1 VNEEEL
7 RAWRAA
13 IRAAERERA
22 ALLLGGQEDL
32 VRLLRGL
39 YDAIA
44 ARLAEQPA
52 DWQRTQ
58 LAQLQAQLTAVIQGI
73 TGQLQQAVDD
83 TVVAGWN
90 MGAEHV
96 DDVVR
101 AVRPGMAPGFM
112 LADTFLLDALRSF
125 SAGRIKDLSTTAE
138 GVVQTQVHL
147 AAVGAQ
153 TNQQAIAEIRKHLV
167 GEAAPARARA
177 RRIVIT
183 STQQSYSIGQQK
195 RMEEE
200 AARQP
205 GLRKRWKKSGKP
217 PGRSRHNHDDIDG
230 QTVGVFEKF
239 RVPGKGLGEFTLML
253 HPHDPKA
260 PPGQVINCGC
270 LMQPF
275 YELDDL
281 DAQFP
286 LV

>member
-1 VNEEEL
+1 MNEEEL

-22 ALLLGGQEDL
+22 ALLLAGQDDL

-58 LAQLQAQLTAVIQGI
+58 LAELQAQLAAVVQGI

-90 MGAEHV
+90 MGADHV

-101 AVRPGMAPGFM
+101 AVRPGLAAGFQ
-112 LADTFLLDALRSF
+112 LADTFLLDALRSYT
-125 SAGRIKDLSTTAE
+125 AGRIKDLASTAE
-138 GVVQTQVHL
+138 AAVQTQVHL

-153 TNQQAIAEIRKHLV
+153 TSQQAIAQVRKHLV
-167 GEAAPARARA
+167 GDEAPARARA
-177 RRIVIT
+177 RKIVIT
-183 STQQSYSIGQQK
+183 STAQAYAVAQQK
-195 RMEEE
+195 RLEEK

-217 PGRSRHNHDDIDG
+217 PERSRHNHDAMDG
-230 QTVGVFEKF
+230 VVVGVFERFK
-239 RVPGKGLGEFTLML
+239 VPGKGLGQFTLMK
-253 HPHDPKA
+253 HPHDPEA
-260 PPGQVINCGC
+260 PPSQVIFCGC
-270 LMQPF
+270 LAQPF
-275 YELDDL
+275 YVDDGE
-281 DAQFP
+281 P
-286 LV
+286 KIV